1 MSADRSRAFAQALQQ
16 FEQDHDLDAFA
27 RVFADD
33 AQVLRPEQRG
43 GEQGVDGVRTF
54 WQQYLDQFATIRS
67 EFSRVVE
74 AGPLGEL
81 EWTSRGSLGTSG
93 EGKDVEYEG
102 VSLLE
107 FDDAGLVTRF
117 ATYYDTA
124 ALASRLA

>member
-1 MSADRSRAFAQALQQ
+1 MSAERAQTFAQALQQ
-16 FEQDHDLDAFA
+16 FEKDHDLDAFA

-43 GEQGVDGVRTF
+43 GEQGADGVRVF
-54 WQQYLDQFATIRS
+54 WQQYLDQFETIRS
-67 EFSRVVE
+67 EFSRIVE

-81 EWTSRGSLGTSG
+81 EWTSTGSIGGGT
-93 EGKDVEYEG
+93 DVEYQG

-107 FDDAGLVTRF
+107 FDDDGRVKRF

-124 ALASRLA
+124 ALAHRLG